1 MLYGCI
7 FFWIADSNS
16 VERARAA
23 PISQRPLA
31 TTDTDNTVRPE
42 RSRPIPGCQPLSFH
56 FFMVVAEP
64 VSTSYYDT
72 KVGQVTLQG
81 YHISKYTA
89 VSGLNCCTHAIATWL
104 TQVLVPLM
112 APVVGQASGMM
123 LTHSLLPHTL

>member
-72 KVGQVTLQG
+72 KVGQVTLQLG
-81 YHISKYTA
+81 I
-89 VSGLNCCTHAIATWL
+89 GPNLLDC
-104 TQVLVPLM
+104 VLHPNIPHYRNM
-112 APVVGQASGMM
+112 SS
-123 LTHSLLPHTL
+123 SLLSCV

>member
-72 KVGQVTLQG
+72 KQIYCRERSQLLYPRHRNVVDTGPGAADGACGWSGQWHDVD
-81 YHISKYTA
+81 A
-89 VSGLNCCTHAIATWL
+89 L
-104 TQVLVPLM
+104 TPSAYLVKHDHN
-112 APVVGQASGMM
+112 VK
-123 LTHSLLPHTL
+123 